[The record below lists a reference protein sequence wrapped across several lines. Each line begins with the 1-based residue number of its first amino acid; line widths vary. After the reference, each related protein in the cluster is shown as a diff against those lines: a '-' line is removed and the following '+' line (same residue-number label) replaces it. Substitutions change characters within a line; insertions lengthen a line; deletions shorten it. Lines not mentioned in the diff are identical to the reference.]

1 VKLIGAGLG
10 RTGTASLKKA
20 LEILLDGPCYHMLE
34 VMDRPQDVA
43 VWRAALNGRQPDWS
57 DFLKDYR
64 ASVDWPGTPFWQ
76 PLAQAFPEAPILLS
90 TRENAQVW
98 WQSASRTVFAAGHL
112 PAAQGSARAERL
124 AMLKEMWS
132 LTLTPD
138 WDQPQAAM
146 QAYEAHNQSVR
157 QLAPA
162 HRLFEWQP
170 GQGWEPLCRAL
181 GLPVPGQPFPHL
193 NTTDDFRRMLGL
205 EN

>member
-1 VKLIGAGLG
+1 MKLIGAGLG

-43 VWRAALNGRQPDWS
+43 VWRAALHGRLPDWRE
-57 DFLKDYR
+57 FLRDYR

-76 PLAQAFPEAPILLS
+76 SLAQAFPQAPILLS
-90 TRENAQVW
+90 TRESAQVW
-98 WQSASRTVFAAGHL
+98 WQSASRTVFAAGQL
-112 PAAQGSARAERL
+112 PAAEGSARQERV
-124 AMLKEMWS
+124 AMLREMWN

-138 WDQPQAAM
+138 WDQAEAAM
-146 QAYEAHNQSVR
+146 QAYQAHNQSVR
-157 QLAPA
+157 QLAPP

-181 GLPVPGQPFPHL
+181 GLPVPDQPFPHL
-193 NTTDDFRRMLGL
+193 NTTDDFRRMLGF